1 MVPRDSDSD
10 LDAIAS
16 LGEPSRR
23 ALYRFVAGSPEEV
36 SRDQAARATGLSRM
50 LAAFHLDRLVS
61 AGLLEA
67 TFRRISGRS
76 GPGAGRPAKLYRR
89 ARQPVSVSLP
99 QRRYDIVSKLLAEV
113 IERSGDGS
121 VRNRLGEAAR
131 ELGRRLASN
140 PNPLPRRNKPREA
153 LAALLTELG
162 FEPYEDGGVVRL
174 RNCPFDALAQ
184 AHRELICSTNLCL
197 MEGVLEGLAERRM
210 KVQLERLSEGCCVAF
225 DGLRSDPLI

>member
-1 MVPRDSDSD
+1 VVPKDSDSD

-23 ALYRFVAGSPEEV
+23 ALYRFVAGSLEEV

-67 TFRRISGRS
+67 TFRRMSGRS

-89 ARQPVSVSLP
+89 ARQAVSVSLP

-113 IERSGDGS
+113 IERAGDGP
-121 VRNRLGEAAR
+121 VRKRLGEAAR
-131 ELGRRLASN
+131 DLGRRLASN
-140 PNPLPRRNKPREA
+140 ANPTPSRTAPRET
-153 LAALLTELG
+153 LAALLTQLG
-162 FEPYEDGGVVRL
+162 FEPYEDAGVMRL

-184 AHRELICSTNLCL
+184 EYRELTCSTNLCL
-197 MEGVLEGLAERRM
+197 MEGVLEGLGEGGA
-210 KVQLERLSEGCCVAF
+210 KVQLERLSDGCCVAF
-225 DGLRSDPLI
+225 VALP